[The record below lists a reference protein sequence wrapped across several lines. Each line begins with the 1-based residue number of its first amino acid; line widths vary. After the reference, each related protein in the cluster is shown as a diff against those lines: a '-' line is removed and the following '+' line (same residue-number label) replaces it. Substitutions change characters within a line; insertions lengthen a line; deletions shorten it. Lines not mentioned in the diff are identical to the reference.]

1 MLCWNSVV
9 IVCNFQESLKSN
21 LTTAKESKK
30 LLSAVL
36 WNTALRIVTPE
47 PSIRFR
53 LISKN
58 HIIDGKQFLLESE
71 WERMWMC
78 KPEQRVV
85 HALVRAKRAFPEAQ
99 HSGDKVYSFVLAPAQ
114 LAAHGYS
121 ARTLAFTLALRFL
134 KRDFLSLMCHI
145 RCGTFTWVALQVW
158 KHSENLIS
166 NFFSLC
172 KNRWYRARVMGSRP
186 DDEYD
191 VFYVDFGD
199 REWVTRD
206 RIVPAWSGILQ
217 LPLQAIECSLVNVQP
232 IGEDQSSMNC
242 TPSNSL
248 IR

>member
-1 MLCWNSVV
+1 M
-9 IVCNFQESLKSN
+9 
-21 LTTAKESKK
+21 
-30 LLSAVL
+30 
-36 WNTALRIVTPE
+36 
-47 PSIRFR
+47 RFR
-53 LISKN
+53 LICKN
-58 HIIDGKQFLLESE
+58 HTMDGEQSLL
-71 WERMWMC
+71 WERVGANANVLAGAASC
-78 KPEQRVV
+78 ACASTSEKSIS
-85 HALVRAKRAFPEAQ
+85 EAQ

-158 KHSENLIS
+158 KRSGNLIR
-166 NFFSLC
+166 NCFSLC

-232 IGEDQSSMNC
+232 IGEHQSSMNC